1 MKTYRN
7 FSRSLFAGMVFLAG
21 CASDMADGPGAAT
34 NREVSPRLVSQDQA
48 RHLTAQYRRQSA
60 DLRELA
66 QRAEW
71 EAQWYETQFGVNDQ
85 EATRRRARARYLWAA
100 ADQADQLALDYGRQI
115 PHGQVQ

>member
-1 MKTYRN
+1 MKTHHN
-7 FSRSLFAGMVFLAG
+7 FSRSLVAGMLFLAG
-21 CASDMADGPGAAT
+21 CASDMAEGPGAA

-48 RHLTAQYRRQSA
+48 RHLTAQYRRQAA

-85 EATRRRARARYLWAA
+85 EATRRRAQARYLWAA
-100 ADQADQLALDYGRQI
+100 ADEADQLALDYRRQV
-115 PHGQVQ
+115 PHGQIQ